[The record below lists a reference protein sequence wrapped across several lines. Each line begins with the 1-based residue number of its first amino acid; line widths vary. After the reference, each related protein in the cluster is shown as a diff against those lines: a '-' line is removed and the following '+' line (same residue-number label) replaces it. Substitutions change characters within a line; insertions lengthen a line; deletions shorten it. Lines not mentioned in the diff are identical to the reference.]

1 MDLMREL
8 GSMAFASRLRRL
20 SDRLKSEATR
30 LYQSRGI
37 DFNDSWFLIAFM
49 LSKREGITIKEVSDA
64 FGISHSAISQ
74 MASAMKREKFIES
87 RQDARDRRRNLLFLT
102 ETLSDPT
109 SGDKNTAM
117 ARFGDLISKAD
128 SYDPLP
134 HKNETLECQY
144 DVYHKVWDQASKLRS
159 SGELLK
165 LGSSIQCPVVAVHGD
180 YDPHPAEGVKGPL
193 SCILKDF
200 RFMLLEKCG
209 HMPWIERLARDRFYG
224 ILKTEAGS

>member
-30 LYQSRGI
+30 LYQARGI

-102 ETLSDPT
+102 EKGRSAVKALRPIWTVIGNCT
-109 SGDKNTAM
+109 EA
-117 ARFGDLISKAD
+117 LIS
-128 SYDPLP
+128 
-134 HKNETLECQY
+134 ETGE
-144 DVYHKVWDQASKLRS
+144 DV
-159 SGELLK
+159 
-165 LGSSIQCPVVAVHGD
+165 
-180 YDPHPAEGVKGPL
+180 L
-193 SCILKDF
+193 SAITEMEKKIEEKDLF
-200 RFMLLEKCG
+200 TRVTQQE
-209 HMPWIERLARDRFYG
+209 
-224 ILKTEAGS
+224 T